1 MSKYVQIARKLR
13 VQRGPGRPDLVSE
26 RPGKW
31 VGRGGD
37 NEWYVFSDA
46 DAPTLVEFDEH
57 CLVDVAAM
65 LRAGSIR
72 EYEEPVKA
80 KKGGRRGKSGG

>member
-37 NEWYVFSDA
+37 NERYVFSDTES
-46 DAPTLVEFDEH
+46 PTLIEFDEH
-57 CLVDVAAM
+57 CRVDVASM
-65 LRAGSIR
+65 LAKGSIR
-72 EYEEPVKA
+72 YEDPTTKGAGRVKS
-80 KKGGRRGKSGG
+80 RRS